1 MIWFWDRSIDFSD
14 ILLDKKLCK
23 EKCENIL
30 IYGISYKASTSA
42 KPLRIRFDK
51 IDLLNY
57 LYRCIIHYKIRYSVL
72 FDYSYYGKVC
82 DKIVLIIIFQ
92 ESELLHMVLYLIKK
106 ILTFQMGQYLLSHL
120 LIRAKITTTII
131 YF

>member
-1 MIWFWDRSIDFSD
+1 MKYYKNGKYRRIWKNWCCTWYYCDTMIRFWDKSIDFSD

-57 LYRCIIHYKIRYSVL
+57 LYRCIIHDKIRYSVL
-72 FDYSYYGKVC
+72 FDYSYYGKIY
-82 DKIVLIIIFQ
+82 DKIVLITIFQ
-92 ESELLHMVLYLIKK
+92 ERNCF
-106 ILTFQMGQYLLSHL
+106 ILSFT
-120 LIRAKITTTII
+120 
-131 YF
+131 

>member
-14 ILLDKKLCK
+14 ILLDKKLCT

-51 IDLLNY
+51 TDGFIRWIYWFIYID
-57 LYRCIIHYKIRYSVL
+57 
-72 FDYSYYGKVC
+72 G
-82 DKIVLIIIFQ
+82 
-92 ESELLHMVLYLIKK
+92 
-106 ILTFQMGQYLLSHL
+106 
-120 LIRAKITTTII
+120 
-131 YF
+131 